1 MYIRIAV
8 GVIVVV
14 GIVAVVAFLIVRSR
28 RQSEAGPISIVMLR
42 NGPRNF
48 SVPDIRAAFRRVHRR
63 DPQIEK
69 HAPDETTD
77 AYLLVDTELPPLG
90 IIDSRRQYADPE
102 DLREVANRSEHSAVR
117 GAIREHKAWVSI
129 DAMGVDDSISKEE
142 RSKVYSLLAPLAAE
156 LMDDRCMLLYLPAE
170 GRVAE
175 AGERAEEMLR
185 AGQLAELFGDNE
197 LNAPMFHVSND
208 DERINAA
215 IKEARSRLPE
225 FCSEF
230 ARRGEGCTAM
240 VKARFQ
246 IVSASDDGV
255 EVMWVKVR
263 SIDGAGF
270 TGTVENNPV
279 HDSLPRKGAVVKVK
293 LDDVVDWAYVNEA
306 GEPQGLFVDRIL
318 MGGKP

>member
-1 MYIRIAV
+1 MYIRIGV

-14 GIVAVVAFLIVRSR
+14 VIVAVVAFLVVRSR
-28 RQSEAGPISIVMLR
+28 RPRDAGPISIVMMR
-42 NGPRNF
+42 SGPRNF
-48 SVPDIRAAFRRVHRR
+48 SVPDIRSAFRRVHKR

-77 AYLLVDTELPPLG
+77 AYLVVDHELPPLG
-90 IIDSRRQYADPE
+90 IIDSRRQYSDPDDLE
-102 DLREVANRSEHSAVR
+102 DVAKRREHSAVR
-117 GAIREHKAWVSI
+117 DAIRNHTAWVSI

-156 LMDDRCMLLYLPAE
+156 LLDEQCVLLYLPAE

-175 AGERAEEMLR
+175 PGARAEEMLR
-185 AGQLAELFGDNE
+185 AGQLAELFGDTE
-197 LNAPMFHVSND
+197 LNAPMFRVSND
-208 DERINAA
+208 NDRINAA

-230 ARRGEGCTAM
+230 ARRGDDCTGM

-246 IVSASDDGV
+246 IVADDGV
-255 EVMWVKVR
+255 EVMWVKVQ

-270 TGTVENNPV
+270 TGTIENNPV

-293 LDDVVDWAYVNEA
+293 LDDVVDWAYLNEA